1 MAGDIVIRIIL
12 MLLLPALFGAGS
24 AYAQNGDAF
33 RPLHDIEDALDP
45 IDFANYDGVR
55 YYGID
60 LSIPFAFD
68 SARILPEAAAQ
79 LEALAQALSGE
90 RLQGRRF
97 RVIGHTDGV
106 GADAYNLAL
115 SQRRADSVRAALI
128 EKGIAPERLET
139 EGKGF
144 TQPRPS
150 LPPEAA
156 EHRRVEVR
164 TLPDAPSA
172 DSPSDEP
179 EPDTGIQW

>member
-1 MAGDIVIRIIL
+1 MNRIVL
-12 MLLLPALFGAGS
+12 MLLPALFWAGS
-24 AYAQNGDAF
+24 TLAQSGEDF
-33 RPLHDIEDALDP
+33 RPLQDIEDALDP

-68 SARILPEAAAQ
+68 SARILPEATPQ

-90 RLQGRRF
+90 RLQGCRF

-106 GADAYNLAL
+106 GSQSYNLAL
-115 SQRRADSVRAALI
+115 SQRRADAVRQALI
-128 EKGIAPERLET
+128 AQGIAADRLET

-144 TQPRPS
+144 SHPRPN

-164 TLPDAPSA
+164 TLPDTPQPE
-172 DSPSDEP
+172 SPSDES
-179 EPDTGIQW
+179 EPDTGIEW